1 MDNEK
6 KGTVIMCISDRT
18 IKLLAILALLLSSCQ
33 SVPGIA
39 VSMET
44 ATPHVPVIISK
55 IQVKNPSS
63 PSGVVVNAYTGYIYI
78 ANSQQITVLKG
89 TETIKEIQTGGNG
102 AKSMA
107 VDETNGLVYVVN
119 SDNDNVTVIRET
131 EVVGIV
137 PTVGK
142 NPTSVAVEPRNG
154 FAYVVSGYRSRP
166 LGAEPLEGNILVLNG
181 IQVIDNLKLG
191 ALIPRQVVADPVG
204 GYVYAGGSKEM
215 IVLKGLREVTRHKT
229 KSLDSMD
236 VNPRTGDVYVLA
248 NQTLYRFKDGRL
260 IDSVDLPPDLGN
272 TSQIRVQPL
281 TGAVYIPHT
290 GYVVGEARILMI
302 QEMKVIDDIRV
313 GALATLGIDSLYGNV
328 YVGNRTGRGKDVG
341 TVMVVNDTKVLATY
355 RMEWFPYS
363 IGVNPVNGWGYVFDG
378 TTITVLGYPQNKS
391 SVPTQTGTVP
401 VTPKTS
407 PTPAVYP

>member
-1 MDNEK
+1 M
-6 KGTVIMCISDRT
+6 
-18 IKLLAILALLLSSCQ
+18 
-33 SVPGIA
+33 
-39 VSMET
+39 
-44 ATPHVPVIISK
+44 PHVPVVVGK
-55 IQVKNPSS
+55 VKVKTPSI
-63 PSGVVVNAYTGYIYI
+63 PGGVAVNARTGYVYI
-78 ANSQQITVLKG
+78 ANAQEIAVLK
-89 TETIKEIQTGGNG
+89 ETDIIKEIQTEGGD

-119 SDNDNVTVIRET
+119 SDNDNVTVIREI

-341 TVMVVNDTKVLATY
+341 TVMVVNGTQVLATY
-355 RMEWFPYS
+355 RMEWLPYS

-378 TTITVLGYPQNKS
+378 ATITVLGYPPS
-391 SVPTQTGTVP
+391 TIP